1 MKTNGIFFIMALCI
15 SCIALPSCSLGEAL
29 LNGGLEMLSNPSQSP
44 EKQKKKQEKQEKKRQ
59 EKERKREQKRLQNEQ
74 KGHEED
80 DNISPH
86 NNE

>member
-44 EKQKKKQEKQEKKRQ
+44 EKQKKKQEKKERKQQ
-59 EKERKREQKRLQNEQ
+59 EKEMKREQKQLQKEQ
-74 KGHEED
+74 KA
-80 DNISPH
+80 
-86 NNE
+86 NEGEMTDENL